1 MLIAAKSIIEYN
13 LARNVPG
20 AGVGVAAAIAE
31 ARAIIA
37 VIMLSA
43 ELFVTNSSSVF
54 MLVFILFMYKY
65 MCYGIHW

>member
-1 MLIAAKSIIEYN
+1 MLRAAKSIRAYN
-13 LARNVPG
+13 LAKNVPG

-31 ARAIIA
+31 ARAMIA

-54 MLVFILFMYKY
+54 ILVFILLVYKY
-65 MCYGIHW
+65 